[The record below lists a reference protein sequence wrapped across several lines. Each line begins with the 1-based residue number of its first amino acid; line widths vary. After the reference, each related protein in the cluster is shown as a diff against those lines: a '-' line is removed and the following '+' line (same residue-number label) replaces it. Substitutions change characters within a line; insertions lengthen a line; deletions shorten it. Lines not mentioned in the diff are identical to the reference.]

1 MEAASTEEEAEGV
14 GEEAEAEAEVEAE
27 AVQNLEED
35 EGAEAEEDLTR
46 GEKEM
51 QAVSNETKKEQV
63 ILITLTS
70 FSPATLSPTL
80 YSTVLASLLTT
91 ILLGEDSEEEK
102 EVQPFKT
109 FSEGAG
115 EGMPLR
121 GERGERGDES
131 EHF

>member
-80 YSTVLASLLTT
+80 YCVS
-91 ILLGEDSEEEK
+91 
-102 EVQPFKT
+102 
-109 FSEGAG
+109 
-115 EGMPLR
+115 
-121 GERGERGDES
+121 
-131 EHF
+131 